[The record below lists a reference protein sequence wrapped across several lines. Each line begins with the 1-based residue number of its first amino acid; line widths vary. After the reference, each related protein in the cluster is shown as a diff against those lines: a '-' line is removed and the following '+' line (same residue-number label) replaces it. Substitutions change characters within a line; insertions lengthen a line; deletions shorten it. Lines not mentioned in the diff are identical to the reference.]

1 MRRLCA
7 NATHCERGQ
16 RPRFVIS
23 GKILR
28 CSTWNVR
35 KQTRSGLAGWALACS
50 KAVVMTTVAMNAT
63 TPSASAA
70 GYKFP
75 AEWAA
80 HRTCYTAWPA
90 HEYAWGP
97 ALQAAQHEFVGFVRA
112 FTAEA
117 GQELLTILVD
127 DQHSAGARAALASI
141 PSGWQLLLCNYGDIW
156 LRDTGPLF
164 LLREGAAGN
173 TRLAHARFRFNG
185 WGEKFIYPHDDSV
198 AERLTALHPNPGSA
212 FAYGFVLEGGAVDVD
227 GAGTCLTTRSCLQN
241 PNRGTPPSAAVVSER
256 LQAAL
261 GVEHVIWLDAGLAND
276 HTDGHIDNIARFVA
290 EGVVV
295 CMQAQDAD
303 DPNRDTLEAIASTLQ
318 SAHTASGRPL
328 RVVRIPSPGRVL
340 GAEGQ
345 VIPASY
351 MNFYIGN
358 RTVVMPTFGTRWD
371 APAEAALQKLFPHRR
386 VVGTSA
392 RAILEGGG
400 TFHCMTQQ
408 EPSP

>member
-1 MRRLCA
+1 MNGGWPLVSSELSPAFEQGVARFYLECA
-7 NATHCERGQ
+7 ETDALGPCSLSVAVFESRG
-16 RPRFVIS
+16 
-23 GKILR
+23 
-28 CSTWNVR
+28 
-35 KQTRSGLAGWALACS
+35 
-50 KAVVMTTVAMNAT
+50 MTTAAATNAT

-70 GYKFP
+70 GYRFP

-97 ALQAAQHEFVGFVRA
+97 ALRAAQQEFVGFVRA

-117 GQELLTILVD
+117 GQEPLTILVD
-127 DQHSAGARAALASI
+127 DEHAAEARAALADVA
-141 PSGWQLLLCNYGDIW
+141 SGWQLLHCNYGDVW

-164 LLREGAAGN
+164 LLRTGGASDAGQP
-173 TRLAHARFRFNG
+173 RLAHARFRFNG

-198 AERLTALHPNPGSA
+198 AERLTALHPNPGPA
-212 FAYGFVLEGGAVDVD
+212 FTYTFVLEGGAIDVD

-241 PNRGTPPSAAVVSER
+241 PNRGAPPPSDAVVSER

-261 GVEHVIWLDAGLAND
+261 GIEHVIWLDAGLAND
-276 HTDGHIDNIARFVA
+276 HTDGHIDNIARFVS

-295 CMQAQDAD
+295 CMQAHDDD
-303 DPNRDTLEAIASTLQ
+303 DPNRDTLDAIARTLQ
-318 SAHTASGRPL
+318 SAHTAAGKPL
-328 RVVRIPSPGRVL
+328 QVVRIPSPGRVL

-358 RTVVMPTFGTRWD
+358 RSIVMPAFGTRWD
-371 APAEAALQKLFPHRR
+371 APAQAALQKLFPRQR
-386 VVGTSA
+386 VVATSA

-408 EPSP
+408 EPSV